1 MPELEL
7 RSLAYGGDAV
17 GQLAGK
23 VVFVPLGAPGDRARI
38 KIVKEHASYSRAELV
53 EVLAPGP
60 GRRAPPCTLFGRCGG
75 CQWQHVSYPVQ
86 AEAKHQILQRA
97 LASVDAD
104 VLPLGEAPA
113 ELGYR
118 RRIRA
123 HWRVGADGV
132 ALGFLRRGSD
142 RLLDVDRCPLL
153 AAPLQQGFDVGR
165 RALQVARDCSGTLVA
180 VAGETG
186 EVHVSVRVQ
195 RRSRR
200 ARVRMATLLSALQ
213 RPPVVGGQVQLGH
226 RTLAFGAQ
234 SVECGEVHGSAAA
247 FIQANPDQDRR
258 LRELAHGWAG
268 ARGLRVLELFAGV
281 GNLTRGLAAAA
292 REVVAVESAP
302 AATRLLE
309 RNVQGPLVPLH
320 RSAESAV
327 EELARRGERFDV
339 VVLNPPREGCVQVA
353 ERLGELGVARVV
365 YVSCDPMTLARDLGV
380 LGRQGLRVERA
391 QGLDMMPQTFH
402 VETVVLL
409 AR

>member
-60 GRRAPPCTLFGRCGG
+60 GRREPPCALFGRCGG
-75 CQWQHVSYPVQ
+75 CQWQHLRYPAQ
-86 AEAKHQILQRA
+86 AEAKQQILQRA
-97 LASVDAD
+97 LADAD
-104 VLPLGEAPA
+104 VLPLVEAPA
-113 ELGYR
+113 ELEYR
-118 RRIRA
+118 RRVRA
-123 HWRVGADGV
+123 HWRVGPGGV
-132 ALGFLRRGSD
+132 ALGFLQRGSE
-142 RLLDVDRCPLL
+142 RLLDVGRCPLL
-153 AAPLQQGFDVGR
+153 AAPLQQGVDVGR

-180 VAGETG
+180 VAGQTG
-186 EVHVSVRVQ
+186 EVHVSVRVK

-200 ARVRMATLLSALQ
+200 ARVRMATLLSALH
-213 RPPVVGGQVQLGH
+213 RPPVAGGQVELGH
-226 RTLAFGAQ
+226 RTVSFGAQ
-234 SVECGEVHGSAAA
+234 TVECGELQGSAAA

-258 LRELAHGWAG
+258 LRELAHAWAG
-268 ARGLRVLELFAGV
+268 ARGQRVLELFAGV

-302 AATRLLE
+302 VATQLLA
-309 RNVQGPLVPLH
+309 RNVRGPLVPLH

-339 VVLNPPREGCVQVA
+339 VVLNPPREGCVKVV
-353 ERLGELGVARVV
+353 ERLGELGVSRVV
-365 YVSCDPMTLARDLGV
+365 YLSCDPMTLARDLGV
-380 LGRQGLRVERA
+380 LRRQGLRVERA
-391 QGLDMMPQTFH
+391 RGLDMMPQTFH

-409 AR
+409 GR